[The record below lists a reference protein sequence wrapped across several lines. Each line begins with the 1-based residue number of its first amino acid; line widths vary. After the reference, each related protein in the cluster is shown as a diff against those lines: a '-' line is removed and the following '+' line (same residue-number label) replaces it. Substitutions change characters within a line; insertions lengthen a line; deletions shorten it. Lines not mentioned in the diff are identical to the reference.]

1 MSNYSGK
8 VTTGNPSFIF
18 WRGKATPELPIPI
31 ETDWYAKDAPLAD
44 AELEVV
50 TGVGLVPGGTTTT
63 NIRRT
68 EDPLLTRDWRNLCPV
83 LCIEVS
89 VEIEVDGGRWE

>member
-1 MSNYSGK
+1 M
-8 VTTGNPSFIF
+8 
-18 WRGKATPELPIPI
+18 TPELSIPI

-50 TGVGLVPGGTTTT
+50 TGVGLVPGG

-68 EDPLLTRDWRNLCPV
+68 EDPLLTRGCKNLCPV
-83 LCIEVS
+83 L
-89 VEIEVDGGRWE
+89 EIEDVDTEVDEERCE